1 MPRYRTVLTVAVVAV
16 LFSGIGEYLFAR
28 YHFVPPLYWLAAL
41 GFLSAPLFLAYIYR
55 LELPA
60 PRLLFFVSVYL
71 VLVSFAWL
79 RSDAG
84 RVAEQA
90 AYNAVLSTLII
101 ILLAGVLSGRNSLRV
116 ARVTI
121 VILVLFAI
129 ATNGYDVFFPGT
141 FSSVPGRSAGLYMNP
156 NGAAISLVTGMI
168 ATLLIVPE
176 KWREVF
182 VLSVGVAVVTTL
194 SRAGI
199 LVWFVA
205 AISSIY
211 FLKLSA
217 WRFAAGLLVST
228 LLVGWIVWFIG
239 ASLTDLTAI
248 DQQVVER
255 IEFFGN
261 LAAQDV
267 SMQERMLLLEAG
279 WHAFLQHPIL
289 GWGLGG
295 AEDQA
300 ATALGRET
308 GMHNM
313 YLNLIVEHGFIGIVV
328 VPLMAILMFWG
339 ALGAER
345 RIGVVLAL
353 VFVVWAF
360 FDHNVLDVPSR
371 LLVFAAQ
378 VVAASRSARFA
389 RPVATT
395 RRMEYEAG

>member
-1 MPRYRTVLTVAVVAV
+1 MPRFQTVLTVATVAI
-16 LFSGIGEYLFAR
+16 LFSGISEYLFAR
-28 YHFVPPLYWLAAL
+28 YDFVPPLYWLGAL
-41 GFLSAPLFLAYIYR
+41 GLLSVPLFLAYIYR

-60 PRLLFFVSVYL
+60 PRLLSFVSVYL
-71 VLVSFAWL
+71 LLVGFAWL

-84 RVAEQA
+84 HIAEQA
-90 AYNAVLSTLII
+90 AHNAVLTMLIVI
-101 ILLAGVLSGRNSLRV
+101 MLAGVLSGRNSLRV

-121 VILVLFAI
+121 VVLVLFAI
-129 ATNGYDVFFPGT
+129 ATNGYDAFFPGT

-168 ATLLIVPE
+168 VTLLVVPE

-194 SRAGI
+194 SRAGM

-239 ASLTDLTAI
+239 ASLTDLTSI
-248 DQQVVER
+248 DQHVIER
-255 IEFFGN
+255 IEFFGTF
-261 LAAQDV
+261 ATQDV

-313 YLNLIVEHGFIGIVV
+313 YLSLLVEHGFIGIVV
-328 VPLMAILMFWG
+328 VPLMAVLMFWG
-339 ALGAER
+339 AFGSER
-345 RIGVVLAL
+345 GIGIVLAL

-360 FDHNVLDVPSR
+360 FDHNVLDAPSK
-371 LLVFAAQ
+371 LLIFAAQ
-378 VVAASRSARFA
+378 VIAASRSARFA
-389 RPVATT
+389 RPVFIT
-395 RRMEYEAG
+395 RRTEYEAG